1 MTKDL
6 LLILPQIVILLTAIG
21 SLVAEMMGKPRGS
34 LWTLIVGMTAATG
47 VAVSKL
53 GTVTT
58 AFSNTF
64 RVDYLSL
71 WAVIILSVSIILIA
85 NLARNELKDTYRE
98 GTVYSLLVF
107 SVLGALIMAG
117 AGDIMFVVLGILIGT
132 LAGTALIAYAKTDPA
147 TEGAFKYY
155 IYGSVTGA
163 VMLFGL
169 TFWVGIT
176 GSTYL
181 SALNNPALGSLAV
194 IFGLG
199 ALLIGIGYAGSLV
212 PFHFWTPDAFEAS
225 PISIAAY
232 LSVVPKIGAIFA
244 LAQVARELPVEV
256 LNWPLLLGVIAVLSM
271 TFGNVVALWQDN
283 VVRLLAYSTIAQA
296 GYFLL
301 GVVAI
306 QQGTLAVNS
315 LVIFGIAYA
324 VMNIGAFAIVQ
335 SCGTQLKDFNGW
347 AKQKPWQAVGMTI
360 YLLSLVGVPP
370 LAGFTGKFLLF
381 GAALGGGYV
390 WLTVAAIINSV
401 ISLAVYIR
409 IIVPMYFEEAE
420 ERTTG
425 ITARGISFVWI
436 STLILTV
443 GVGLGVQWFL
453 I

>member
-85 NLARNELKDTYRE
+85 ILARNELKDTYRE

-315 LVIFGIAYA
+315 LVIFGIAYE

>member
-1 MTKDL
+1 
-6 LLILPQIVILLTAIG
+6 
-21 SLVAEMMGKPRGS
+21 
-34 LWTLIVGMTAATG
+34 
-47 VAVSKL
+47 
-53 GTVTT
+53 
-58 AFSNTF
+58 
-64 RVDYLSL
+64 
-71 WAVIILSVSIILIA
+71 
-85 NLARNELKDTYRE
+85 
-98 GTVYSLLVF
+98 
-107 SVLGALIMAG
+107 
-117 AGDIMFVVLGILIGT
+117 
-132 LAGTALIAYAKTDPA
+132 
-147 TEGAFKYY
+147 
-155 IYGSVTGA
+155 
-163 VMLFGL
+163 
-169 TFWVGIT
+169 
-176 GSTYL
+176 
-181 SALNNPALGSLAV
+181 
-194 IFGLG
+194 
-199 ALLIGIGYAGSLV
+199 
-212 PFHFWTPDAFEAS
+212 
-225 PISIAAY
+225 
-232 LSVVPKIGAIFA
+232 
-244 LAQVARELPVEV
+244 
-256 LNWPLLLGVIAVLSM
+256 
-271 TFGNVVALWQDN
+271 
-283 VVRLLAYSTIAQA
+283 VRLLAYSTIAQA